1 MSGAKRT
8 KVDYEKIAAGM
19 RETLS
24 TAKQDELFRAAT
36 EAGYLASLADGE
48 ADAGEKEAIIKAM
61 HTLSDGLV
69 IEWEIDALLTDC
81 DERIG
86 AEGHQARAKA
96 VGEKLKELGQVDAG
110 MLLAAYVALA
120 TSGID
125 KREAK
130 MLEQIGTAAGM
141 NRGQIAGTVKK
152 ARSAID

>member
-1 MSGAKRT
+1 
-8 KVDYEKIAAGM
+8 M
-19 RETLS
+19 R
-24 TAKQDELFRAAT
+24 A
-36 EAGYLASLADGE
+36 
-48 ADAGEKEAIIKAM
+48 KEAIIKAM

-69 IEWEIDALLTDC
+69 IEWEIDALLEQC

-96 VGEKLKELGQVDAG
+96 VGAKLKELGQVDAG

-125 KREAK
+125 KREAT
-130 MLEQIGTAAGM
+130 MLGHIGTAAGLTKA
-141 NRGQIAGTVKK
+141 QIAGAVKK